1 MIRLLFATFFNA
13 ARYYLRRTKGE
24 TTVKQQT
31 LAAYTP
37 NYPKKLLKGAALTAA
52 AMLTLSPA
60 LACRTAPQIS
70 GAIAI
75 DEPTEE
81 AVRTDGEVMIDE
93 PTDVPMTTGLL
104 LVPEPTPEELV
115 LDGDVM
121 IDPNLP

>member
-1 MIRLLFATFFNA
+1 MIRLLFATFFSA

-75 DEPTEE
+75 DEPT
-81 AVRTDGEVMIDE
+81 
-93 PTDVPMTTGLL
+93 DVPMTTGLL
-104 LVPEPTPEELV
+104 LVPEPTPEEEPV
-115 LDGDVM
+115 LSGDVM